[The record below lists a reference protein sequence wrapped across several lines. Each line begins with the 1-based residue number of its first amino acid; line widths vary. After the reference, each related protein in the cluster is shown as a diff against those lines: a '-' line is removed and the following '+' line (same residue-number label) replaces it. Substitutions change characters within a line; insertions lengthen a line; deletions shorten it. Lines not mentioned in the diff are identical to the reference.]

1 MTEQENLHESAE
13 GYGNELVTMSRG
25 VSFNFVIFFSSLTL
39 FFICCCCFDTRNPF
53 FLPGCADSNV
63 QCPEWAKLDE
73 CFNNPQWMKRNCRF
87 SCEQCQE
94 PQIEVRLWWP
104 FFSLL
109 SWIRRKFLTVSSLDY
124 PFNLFERL
132 GYKMTNKKYHHYLNS
147 LSFNQ
152 KQISFN
158 LEIRSGF

>member
-1 MTEQENLHESAE
+1 MHKGDAMSFNFFLYITKQNNLKKKKSNSVNANKQIKASNQMTEQENLHESAE

-94 PQIEVRLWWP
+94 PQIEVRL
-104 FFSLL
+104 
-109 SWIRRKFLTVSSLDY
+109 
-124 PFNLFERL
+124 
-132 GYKMTNKKYHHYLNS
+132 
-147 LSFNQ
+147 
-152 KQISFN
+152 
-158 LEIRSGF
+158 

>member
-1 MTEQENLHESAE
+1 MHKGDAMSFNFFLYITKQNNLKKKKSNSVNANKQIKASNQMTEQENLHESAE

-109 SWIRRKFLTVSSLDY
+109 SLVA
-124 PFNLFERL
+124 
-132 GYKMTNKKYHHYLNS
+132 G
-147 LSFNQ
+147 
-152 KQISFN
+152 
-158 LEIRSGF
+158 

>member
-1 MTEQENLHESAE
+1 MHKGDAMSFNFFLYITKQNNLKKKKSNSVNANKQIKASNQMTEQENLHESAE

-104 FFSLL
+104 FFSL
-109 SWIRRKFLTVSSLDY
+109 FSLVA
-124 PFNLFERL
+124 
-132 GYKMTNKKYHHYLNS
+132 G
-147 LSFNQ
+147 
-152 KQISFN
+152 
-158 LEIRSGF
+158 